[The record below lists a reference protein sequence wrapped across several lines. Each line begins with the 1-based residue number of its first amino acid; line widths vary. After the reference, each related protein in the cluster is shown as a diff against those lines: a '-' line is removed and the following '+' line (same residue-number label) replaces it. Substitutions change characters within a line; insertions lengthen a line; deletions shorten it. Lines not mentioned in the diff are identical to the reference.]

1 MPPATLTA
9 KNSES
14 TDTQFADR
22 STRLLLAVWGWG
34 AQDVL
39 KGKLTARLKRKGEKS
54 GDYQDVFAQLQ
65 DKGAITIAAG
75 KVAIS
80 DQGIDLLGQH
90 LKGADLEIEGTI
102 VGAWMAKALCKWIQQ
117 AEVSA
122 SASATNG
129 KVAGGAIASYEEF
142 KTVALEVYER
152 LNRDYNM
159 DNLVP
164 IYRIR
169 REIGDRVS
177 RSQFNDW
184 MLELQA
190 NDLLQLIGGEMPS
203 LTPDK
208 AEDSIETKLG
218 GVRYYVKLL

>member
-90 LKGADLEIEGTI
+90 LKRADLEIEGTI
-102 VGAWMAKALCKWIQQ
+102 VGAWVAKALCRWIQQ

-142 KTVALEVYER
+142 KTVALEVFDR

-159 DNLVP
+159 GSMVP
-164 IYRIR
+164 VYRIR

-177 RSQFNDW
+177 RAQFSEWLFAIQSEDL
-184 MLELQA
+184 LELLEESVEDA
-190 NDLLQLIGGEMPS
+190 A
-203 LTPDK
+203 PDK
-208 AEDSIETKLG
+208 IEDSIMTKLG
-218 GVRYYVKLL
+218 KLRCYAKR

>member
-39 KGKLTARLKRKGEKS
+39 KGKLTGRLKRKGEKS
-54 GDYQDVFAQLQ
+54 SDYQDVFAQLQ
-65 DKGAITIAAG
+65 SAGAITIAAG
-75 KVAIS
+75 KVTIS

-90 LKGADLEIEGTI
+90 LKGADLAIEGTI
-102 VGAWMAKALCKWIQQ
+102 VGAWVAKALCRWIQQ

-122 SASATNG
+122 SASPTNG

-142 KTVALEVYER
+142 KTVALEVFDR

-159 DNLVP
+159 GSMVP
-164 IYRIR
+164 VYRIR

-177 RSQFNDW
+177 RAQFSEWLFAIQSEDL
-184 MLELQA
+184 LELLEESVEDA
-190 NDLLQLIGGEMPS
+190 A
-203 LTPDK
+203 PDK
-208 AEDSIETKLG
+208 IEDSIMTKLG
-218 GVRYYVKLL
+218 KLRCYAKR

>member
-54 GDYQDVFAQLQ
+54 SDYQDVFAQLQ

-102 VGAWMAKALCKWIQQ
+102 VGAWVAKALCRWIQQ

-142 KTVALEVYER
+142 KTVALEVFAR
-152 LNRDYNM
+152 LDRDYNM
-159 DNLVP
+159 GSMVP
-164 IYRIR
+164 VYRIR

-177 RSQFNDW
+177 RAQFSEW
-184 MLELQA
+184 LFAIQSE
-190 NDLLQLIGGEMPS
+190 DLLQLLEES
-203 LTPDK
+203 VEDAAPDK
-208 AEDSIETKLG
+208 IEDSIMTKLG
-218 GVRYYVKLL
+218 KLRCYAKR